1 MNFNTCKN
9 FSIQFQHFACFDCEK
24 QLGGQRYI
32 MSEGKPFCLNCFDTM
47 FSEYC
52 DFCGESIGV
61 DQGQMSHD
69 GQHWH
74 ATDEC
79 FSCSTCRCSLLG
91 QRFLPKR
98 GLIYCS
104 ITCSKRDGP
113 YRATDSEHDEA
124 PSKSSSRNYSEL
136 NDEGSL
142 EFHEPQVRL
151 SKIDPQPPPQRQ
163 PRLTSKPLPPTP
175 DSSNVETSS
184 NEGEMMTKRESGNK
198 IATHQNMIALRAE
211 MPIKMNTVKFDTRR
225 PESFPSTSSSSPS
238 QRIVKSN
245 DNNIK
250 NSAVSGDNRSLKSGT
265 NNLKLVYIN
274 KNFMFFSFK
283 HRKSLF
289 RDDFR
294 RK

>member
-1 MNFNTCKN
+1 
-9 FSIQFQHFACFDCEK
+9 
-24 QLGGQRYI
+24 

-113 YRATDSEHDEA
+113 YRATDSELDGNET
-124 PSKSSSRNYSEL
+124 PSKSSSRNYSEI
-136 NDEGSL
+136 NDEGPL
-142 EFHEPQVRL
+142 EFHEPQIRL
-151 SKIDPQPPPQRQ
+151 SKIDPQLPQRQ
-163 PRLTSKPLPPTP
+163 PRMTSKPLPPPP

-184 NEGEMMTKRESGNK
+184 NEGEIVTMMKRESGNK
-198 IATHQNMIALRAE
+198 LVTHQNLISLRTE

-225 PESFPSTSSSSPS
+225 PESFPSTSSS

-245 DNNIK
+245 ENIK
-250 NSAVSGDNRSLKSGT
+250 NLSDNRSLKSGE
-265 NNLKLVYIN
+265 
-274 KNFMFFSFK
+274 
-283 HRKSLF
+283 
-289 RDDFR
+289 
-294 RK
+294 

>member
-1 MNFNTCKN
+1 
-9 FSIQFQHFACFDCEK
+9 
-24 QLGGQRYI
+24 
-32 MSEGKPFCLNCFDTM
+32 MSEGKPFCLNCFDSM

-113 YRATDSEHDEA
+113 YKATDSDTMCGT
-124 PSKSSSRNYSEL
+124 PTLDDSQSKTSSRHYTEF

-142 EFHEPQVRL
+142 EFHEPQVRPSKL
-151 SKIDPQPPPQRQ
+151 SIELQPPQRQ
-163 PRLTSKPLPPTP
+163 PRMISKPLPPPP

-184 NEGEMMTKRESGNK
+184 NEGESSISKRESGSK
-198 IATHQNMIALRAE
+198 LITHQNMISSRSEL
-211 MPIKMNTVKFDTRR
+211 PIKMNTVKFETRR
-225 PESFPSTSSSSPS
+225 PESFPSTSS

-245 DNNIK
+245 ESK
-250 NSAVSGDNRSLKSGT
+250 NGGDNRSLKSGE
-265 NNLKLVYIN
+265 
-274 KNFMFFSFK
+274 NFFCEEFIIF
-283 HRKSLF
+283 
-289 RDDFR
+289 
-294 RK
+294 